1 MVSPLPPVL
10 AAAAFGPAPGAAGLP
25 PARTPLERW
34 HRAVALGGA
43 GRFAAA
49 RAELAVLARPGTA
62 PVLRSLALS
71 TTASLVR
78 QSGRHAAAADPDGR
92 AAALAGL
99 VPDLARPTNS
109 AAASGPP
116 SAAAPVSGEA
126 APGSAALGEA
136 TPAAAALG
144 ASPLGAWTAGAR
156 TADGAAS
163 PDPWF
168 GTPDPIDAWCDAL
181 TGLAADALG
190 SARAALA
197 LRLLARVREP
207 ARTRPRAAIRLH
219 WVTAETALSVGDHG
233 TALEHA
239 AVAVEL
245 GAQGP
250 STRHRV
256 KSALLLAAATAASG
270 DSARAA
276 AMAEPVAGD
285 CAAYDLLP
293 LRWAT
298 AMLRSGLGVAGAAD
312 EAAECAAL
320 LRARGGDFPGPAP
333 S

>member
-1 MVSPLPPVL
+1 MVSPLPPLL

-43 GRFAAA
+43 GRYAAA
-49 RAELAVLARPGTA
+49 RAELAVLTRPGTA

-78 QSGRHAAAADPDGR
+78 QSGRHTAAADPDGR
-92 AAALAGL
+92 AAALIAGI
-99 VPDLARPTNS
+99 VPDVR
-109 AAASGPP
+109 G
-116 SAAAPVSGEA
+116 
-126 APGSAALGEA
+126 
-136 TPAAAALG
+136 
-144 ASPLGAWTAGAR
+144 
-156 TADGAAS
+156 DAAS

-168 GTPDPIDAWCDAL
+168 GTPEPIDAWCDAL

-190 SARAALA
+190 SARPALA
-197 LRLLARVREP
+197 FRLLARVREP

-219 WVTAETALSVGDHG
+219 WVTAETALSVGDPA

-239 AVAVEL
+239 AAAVEL
-245 GAQGP
+245 GVQGP

-270 DSARAA
+270 DSARA
-276 AMAEPVAGD
+276 MALSEPVAHD
-285 CAAYDLLP
+285 CAAHDLLP

-298 AMLRSGLGVAGAAD
+298 AMLRAGLGVA
-312 EAAECAAL
+312 EAAAEAAGCAAL
-320 LRARGGDFPGPAP
+320 LRARGGDFSGPAG